1 VVALETLAL
10 EMVEQPTV
18 VLLVEVPTRTLVQAA
33 EAETILMAETAV
45 QELSLLDTQ
54 FSSIIE

>member
-1 VVALETLAL
+1 VVALETLVL
-10 EMVEQPTV
+10 EMVEQPIA
-18 VLLVEVPTRTLVQAA
+18 LLMLEVPTRTLVQAA

-54 FSSIIE
+54 ISSIIE

>member
-10 EMVEQPTV
+10 EMVEQPIA
-18 VLLVEVPTRTLVQAA
+18 LLMLEVPTRTLVQAA